1 MARAIVLGFGI
12 ALVLL
17 GLIGLLAPS
26 SPVSVPLVIA
36 AFIILAGAVLAIF
49 GSAWRTKGWSLRH
62 PGQRL

>member
-1 MARAIVLGFGI
+1 MSRAIVLGFGI

-17 GLIGLLAPS
+17 AIGLLAPS

-36 AFIILAGAVLAIF
+36 AVIILAGTVLAIF